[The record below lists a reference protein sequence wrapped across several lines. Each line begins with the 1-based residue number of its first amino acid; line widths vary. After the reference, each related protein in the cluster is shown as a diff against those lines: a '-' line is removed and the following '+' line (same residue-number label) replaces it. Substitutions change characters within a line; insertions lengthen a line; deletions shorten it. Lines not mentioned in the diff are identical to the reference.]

1 MSHLEDA
8 GEEAKTD
15 MTPMI
20 DAVFLL
26 IIFFLC
32 IDFKTLEAKL
42 PAYLPKDKGSQ
53 STQAEPVEQ
62 LSLKIVMDD
71 FGQKEPRR
79 RGGQLINPQTGR
91 ENAYMVLGHKIHWM
105 LGPKP
110 YQEIERLV
118 TDLEKIAQDPSRRVP
133 DKDNPGQMK
142 LMSVVIEPDSG
153 TTYGDVAATVDAVSK
168 AGFSEIN
175 FGGGRGPRK

>member
-1 MSHLEDA
+1 
-8 GEEAKTD
+8 
-15 MTPMI
+15 
-20 DAVFLL
+20 
-26 IIFFLC
+26 
-32 IDFKTLEAKL
+32 
-42 PAYLPKDKGSQ
+42 
-53 STQAEPVEQ
+53 
-62 LSLKIVMDD
+62 
-71 FGQKEPRR
+71 
-79 RGGQLINPQTGR
+79 
-91 ENAYMVLGHKIHWM
+91 MVLGHKIHWM